1 MTSRL
6 PSVWPA
12 YMNNELYFFDDAHL
26 KERNYTYTSNYG
38 MIPLNIILDDEHGIN
53 IPSGKCLT
61 CSADTSGYTYLPSA
75 LDKEETISG
84 ECSATCKCRVISFER
99 ISKIYGFFKDYYYLL
114 HHRGHCNVSYS
125 SATDFYSGESANYAE
140 EMPYGTF
147 KETYVELDE
156 KFNDYGGSGFCKWIS
171 DYVIPTYTIPKQY
184 QDYWQRE
191 TLYYPDVIK
200 WIGWFNERY
209 AKYGTNPD
217 CKSKDDC
224 CDCTE
229 YVNRGG
235 YAMID
240 EDNDESMESW
250 YHQIQDRI
258 ICGEKGDKNCSGGTC
273 TNCLPKDTY
282 DYVDLVH
289 HECYE
294 PFYITPISIQS
305 SIDDLGE
312 MSIFCEEYKE
322 GVDYRTIPTET
333 VDFSGNPCP
342 WSSVT
347 VSETIIHYESGN
359 THSGTSVMKDGK
371 IYQLTSGSGYI
382 FDSKFMEKNFDDD
395 GWNDL
400 TAVSAFSASGSTTIS
415 GYTASKLK
423 ELHVDS
429 FLTDDIGNTILGVYD
444 VSGKTNHQPQEG
456 EVLEPIYQPGVITN
470 IKRIGDSDD
479 EFIGDT
485 IQSMS
490 FYYKPIDLDEDFTI
504 SSYTI
509 SGSSGYGK
517 AVSAITDA
525 YSAISA
531 TNVIF
536 YDDVF
541 CDVVYS
547 VGDKY
552 KNNQFKASGVV
563 YTETVQFVKEKV
575 EYYLKQSNKIE
586 SMGEN
591 EIPSNH
597 SISYPIYIYKL
608 KQDEEEIRENTYDTP
623 YLDSLAEARVLKSDY
638 NNESGTSENPP
649 MFREE
654 YKLGMSAPQNVSG
667 DIYIDRGI
675 NSAFEKH
682 IKISEVVSLEDML
695 QYGNGYF
702 KIMDN

>member
-1 MTSRL
+1 M
-6 PSVWPA
+6 
-12 YMNNELYFFDDAHL
+12 
-26 KERNYTYTSNYG
+26 
-38 MIPLNIILDDEHGIN
+38 
-53 IPSGKCLT
+53 
-61 CSADTSGYTYLPSA
+61 
-75 LDKEETISG
+75 
-84 ECSATCKCRVISFER
+84 
-99 ISKIYGFFKDYYYLL
+99 
-114 HHRGHCNVSYS
+114 
-125 SATDFYSGESANYAE
+125 
-140 EMPYGTF
+140 
-147 KETYVELDE
+147 
-156 KFNDYGGSGFCKWIS
+156 
-171 DYVIPTYTIPKQY
+171 
-184 QDYWQRE
+184 
-191 TLYYPDVIK
+191 
-200 WIGWFNERY
+200 
-209 AKYGTNPD
+209 
-217 CKSKDDC
+217 
-224 CDCTE
+224 
-229 YVNRGG
+229 
-235 YAMID
+235 
-240 EDNDESMESW
+240 
-250 YHQIQDRI
+250 
-258 ICGEKGDKNCSGGTC
+258 
-273 TNCLPKDTY
+273 
-282 DYVDLVH
+282 
-289 HECYE
+289 
-294 PFYITPISIQS
+294 
-305 SIDDLGE
+305 
-312 MSIFCEEYKE
+312 
-322 GVDYRTIPTET
+322 
-333 VDFSGNPCP
+333 
-342 WSSVT
+342 
-347 VSETIIHYESGN
+347 
-359 THSGTSVMKDGK
+359 
-371 IYQLTSGSGYI
+371 
-382 FDSKFMEKNFDDD
+382 
-395 GWNDL
+395 
-400 TAVSAFSASGSTTIS
+400 
-415 GYTASKLK
+415 
-423 ELHVDS
+423 DS

-517 AVSAITDA
+517 AVSAITSA
-525 YSAISA
+525 YTAISA

-552 KNNQFKASGVV
+552 KNNQFKTSGVV

-623 YLDSLAEARVLKSDY
+623 YLDSLAEVRVLKSEY

-649 MFREE
+649 MYREE

>member
-6 PSVWPA
+6 PSIWPA
-12 YMNNELYFFDDAHL
+12 YMDNKLYFFDDAHL

-38 MIPLNIILDDEHGIN
+38 MIPVNIIINDENDTIK

-61 CSADTSGYTYLPSA
+61 CSADTSGYTYLPSV
-75 LDKEETISG
+75 LDEGEVISG

-114 HHRGHCNVSYS
+114 HHRGHCNLSYS
-125 SATDFYSGESANYAE
+125 SAKDFYSGESANYAE

-147 KETYVELDE
+147 EETYAELDE
-156 KFNDYGGSGFCKWIS
+156 KFSGYGGSEFYEWICNN
-171 DYVIPTYTIPKQY
+171 VIPTYTIPKQY

-200 WIGWFNERY
+200 WIGWFDARSEY
-209 AKYGTNPD
+209 SAYTTESS
-217 CKSKDDC
+217 CKNITGDC
-224 CDCTE
+224 CECVE
-229 YVNRGG
+229 YVKRGG
-235 YAMID
+235 LTERNRMKD
-240 EDNDESMESW
+240 W
-250 YHQIQDRI
+250 YNTLQGKILTEFD
-258 ICGEKGDKNCSGGTC
+258 DK
-273 TNCLPKDTY
+273 
-282 DYVDLVH
+282 
-289 HECYE
+289 CYSS
-294 PFYITPISIQS
+294 YTITPISIQS

-322 GVDYRTIPTET
+322 GVDYRTVETESADT
-333 VDFSGNPCP
+333 H
-342 WSSVT
+342 
-347 VSETIIHYESGN
+347 TIIHYENGN
-359 THSGTSVMKDGK
+359 THTGTSVMKDGK
-371 IYQLTSGSGYI
+371 IYQLTSGNGYV
-382 FDSKFMEKNFDDD
+382 FDSAYMEKNFDDD

-400 TAVSAFSASGSTTIS
+400 TAVSAFSASGSTIIS

-423 ELHVDS
+423 TLHVDS
-429 FLTDDIGNTILGVYD
+429 FLTDDIGNTILGIYD

-456 EVLEPIYQPGVITN
+456 EILEPIYQ
-470 IKRIGDSDD
+470 
-479 EFIGDT
+479 
-485 IQSMS
+485 
-490 FYYKPIDLDEDFTI
+490 
-504 SSYTI
+504 
-509 SGSSGYGK
+509 
-517 AVSAITDA
+517 VSAITNVNRYDDSDDMFIGDVINEMKV
-525 YSAISA
+525 YFKPIDGEVKESGKTSVSGSVVEAIDIAEGKKSGS
-531 TNVIF
+531 TIY

-541 CDVVYS
+541 CDVTYQIGNVYS
-547 VGDKY
+547 GDSV
-552 KNNQFKASGVV
+552 SGGVE
-563 YTETVQFVKEKV
+563 YQETVQFVKEKV
-575 EYYLKQSNKIE
+575 EYYLKQSNKVE

-597 SISYPIYIYKL
+597 SISYPIYIYRL
-608 KQDEEEIRENTYDTP
+608 KQNEEEVRDNTYDTP
-623 YLDSLAEARVLKSDY
+623 YSDSLAEIRILNENY
-638 NNESGTSENPP
+638 NDESGTSENPP

>member
-12 YMNNELYFFDDAHL
+12 YMDNKLYFFDDAHL

-38 MIPLNIILDDEHGIN
+38 MIPMNIIIDESN
-53 IPSGKCLT
+53 DYIPHDEYKKCLT
-61 CSADTSGYTYLPSA
+61 CGEDTSGYTYLPSA

-114 HHRGHCNVSYS
+114 HHRGHCNLSYS
-125 SATDFYSGESANYAE
+125 SATAFYSGESANYAE
-140 EMPYGTF
+140 EMPYGTDEEVY
-147 KETYVELDE
+147 KELDR
-156 KFNDYGGSGFCKWIS
+156 KYSGYGESDFYEWIC
-171 DYVIPTYTIPKQY
+171 DNVIPTYTIPKQY

-209 AKYGTNPD
+209 AKYGANPD
-217 CKSKDDC
+217 CKSEDDC

-235 YAMID
+235 YTMID
-240 EDNDESMESW
+240 EGNDESW
-250 YHQIQDRI
+250 YHKIQDSI
-258 ICGEKGDKNCSGGTC
+258 ICGEKGDKNCSDGTC
-273 TNCLPKDTY
+273 ANCLPKDTY

-322 GVDYRTIPTET
+322 GVDYRTVETEIID
-333 VDFSGNPCP
+333 VSGNPCP
-342 WSSVT
+342 WSSDT
-347 VSETIIHYESGN
+347 EILSETLVHYESGN
-359 THSGTSVMKDGK
+359 THSGTSVIKDGK
-371 IYQLTSGSGYI
+371 VYQLTSGSGYI
-382 FDSKFMEKNFDDD
+382 FDSKYMETNFDKN

-400 TAVSAFSASGSTTIS
+400 TAVSAFSATSSTTIS
-415 GYTASKLK
+415 GQTTSKLK
-423 ELHVDS
+423 TLHVDS

-456 EVLEPIYQPGVITN
+456 EILEPIYQVSAITN
-470 IKRIGDSDD
+470 VSRYGDSDD
-479 EFIGDT
+479 MFIGDV
-485 IQSMS
+485 INEMKVY
-490 FYYKPIDLDEDFTI
+490 FKPIDGEVKESGKT
-504 SSYTI
+504 SV
-509 SGSSGYGK
+509 SGSVVEAIDIAEGKKSGSTIY
-517 AVSAITDA
+517 
-525 YSAISA
+525 
-531 TNVIF
+531 

-541 CDVVYS
+541 CDVTYQIGNVYS
-547 VGDKY
+547 GDSV
-552 KNNQFKASGVV
+552 SGGVE
-563 YTETVQFVKEKV
+563 YQETVQFVKEKV
-575 EYYLKQSNKIE
+575 EYYLKQSNKVE

-608 KQDEEEIRENTYDTP
+608 KQDEEEVRDNTYDTP
-623 YLDSLAEARVLKSDY
+623 YSDSLAEIRILNENY
-638 NNESGTSENPP
+638 NDESGTSENPP